1 MSNFPFFSTC
11 VQVVSPLVS
20 NGLFYKL
27 KATKLARACLSR
39 GLINVEE
46 FWAIHKRS
54 ACGNDHQMD
63 FLWNRLQFFAF
74 LFESE
79 YYEILKDI
87 LKWSG
92 AELSPEYKLFLKFEI
107 LEESANSK
115 ARANQCAIWKGE
127 LLRKFSCN
135 RCLTP

>member
-1 MSNFPFFSTC
+1 MSDFPFFSTC

-54 ACGNDHQMD
+54 ACGNDHQVY
-63 FLWNRLQFFAF
+63 FLWKRLHFYASG
-74 LFESE
+74 LEPE

-87 LKWSG
+87 LKGSTTK
-92 AELSPEYKLFLKFEI
+92 LSPEYKLFLKFEI
-107 LEESANSK
+107 LEESANSE